1 MKPIAL
7 AEIARAVGARNAINP
22 MITGICTD
30 TRKLSPGCLFIAIKG
45 PNFDGHTFVKTA
57 LKQGAAAV
65 LCQDET
71 ACGEQALLVPDTRAA
86 LLKLAAYYR
95 RLFGVKVVGITGS
108 VGKTTTKEMTAAV
121 LASTFKVLKNAG
133 NLNNEIGLP
142 MTVFELDDSYEAAV
156 LEMGMSGLAEISRLS
171 NVSAPDIGVITNVG
185 VSHIEKL
192 GSKANILKAK
202 MEILD
207 GMPQGAPLL
216 LNADDSLLR
225 KAETGEHPVFY
236 YGIENAACD
245 FNACNIEQSTSNTHF
260 TILSK
265 GVEQRID
272 LPAIGRHNIY
282 NALAAFAAGILA
294 GVSPKDAAT
303 ALADYA
309 PAGMRQRIKHFGGI
323 TFIEDCYNASPDSMH
338 AALVVLADL
347 QAERRIA
354 VLGDM
359 LELGDY
365 AEQTHVEIGAR
376 AAENDVDVLLT
387 FGELT
392 KLTAQKAKES
402 GVGTVLAFDNKNR
415 LAAALCDILSPGDAV
430 LFKASRGMGLEDII
444 EMVYRELKVDE

>member
-45 PNFDGHTFVKTA
+45 PNFDGHTFAKTA
-57 LKQGAAAV
+57 LQQGAAAV

-71 ACGEQALLVPDTRAA
+71 GGGENELLVPDTRAA

-95 RLFGVKVVGITGS
+95 RLFDIKVVGITGS

-142 MTVFELDDSYEAAV
+142 MTVFELDESYEAAV
-156 LEMGMSGLAEISRLS
+156 LEMGMSGLGEISRLS
-171 NVSAPDIGVITNVG
+171 GVCAPDIGVISNVG

-216 LNADDSLLR
+216 LNVDDDLLR
-225 KAETGEHPVFY
+225 KTQTDGHPIFY
-236 YGIENAACD
+236 YGIENEACD
-245 FNACNIEQSTSNTHF
+245 FKACGIEQSESSTHF
-260 TILSK
+260 TIESK
-265 GVEQRID
+265 DFQQAVD

-294 GVSPKDAAT
+294 GVTPKDAAA
-303 ALADYA
+303 ALASYE
-309 PAGMRQRIKHFGGI
+309 PAGMRQRIKHCGGI
-323 TFIEDCYNASPDSMH
+323 TFIEDCYNASPDSML

-347 QAERRIA
+347 QAVRRIA

-365 AEQTHVEIGAR
+365 AEQAHIETGAR
-376 AAENDVDVLLT
+376 AAENSVDVLLT
-387 FGELT
+387 FGKLA

-402 GVGTVLAFDNKNR
+402 GVGTVLAFDNKNE
-415 LAAALCDILSPGDAV
+415 LAAALCGILSPGDAV

-444 EMVYRELKVDE
+444 EMVYKGAES